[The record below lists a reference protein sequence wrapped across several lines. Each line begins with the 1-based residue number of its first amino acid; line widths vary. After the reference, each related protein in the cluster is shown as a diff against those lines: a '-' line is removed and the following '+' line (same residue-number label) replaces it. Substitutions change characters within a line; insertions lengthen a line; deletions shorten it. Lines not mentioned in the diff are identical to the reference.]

1 MIFKGAASNMKR
13 TLDWDK
19 YLETSARAV
28 SGGIVMLKNDGAL
41 PLKQGGTAAVFG
53 RIQLH
58 YYKSGTGSGGMVN
71 VSKVIGITDGLLDA
85 GYKLDE
91 QLLNAYREW
100 DEQNPFDYGEG
111 WGGEPWS
118 QKEMPL
124 TDELVGG
131 AASRADAAIVIIGR
145 TAGEEM
151 DNKLE
156 KGAFLL
162 SDLEEDMLRRVT
174 SAFDKTVVLL
184 NTGGLIDMSFMDRYP
199 VSAVMYVWQG
209 GMVGGAGTAAVLT
222 GEVSPSGKLPD
233 TIAYEISDYPS
244 DKFFGSGDMDCY
256 GEDIYVGYRYF
267 ETFAK
272 DRVRFPFGFGM
283 SYTSFD
289 LTASDFKLD
298 GDKVTGSVNVKNTG
312 STPGREV
319 VQIYCSAPQGK
330 LGKPARV
337 LCGFDKT
344 RALQPGESQTLCFEI
359 PLESVASYEDSGV
372 TGHKSAWIL
381 EQGGYVFY
389 AGADVRSASEAYS
402 LTLPETVVR
411 QCKSALGPLTAFK
424 RMVNS
429 SGKPEFEDVPLT
441 GEAFPHDHAKLPAGI
456 PQTGDRGI
464 RLADV
469 VNGKNTLEEFTAQ
482 LTDYDL
488 SCIIR
493 GEGMGS
499 PKVTAGT
506 AAAFGGVSD
515 TLTALGIPCAC
526 CDDGPSGMRL
536 DCGTKAFSLPNGTLL
551 ASTFD
556 RPLMTELFTFMGLE
570 MHTNQVD
577 CLLGPGMNIHRHPL
591 NGRNFEYFSEDPYLT
606 GEMASAELAGLHSTG
621 AEGTIK
627 HFCGNN
633 RETRR
638 HFLDSVISERALR
651 EIYLRGFE
659 NAVKKGGAKSVM
671 TTYGQV
677 NGVWTAGNYG
687 LVTGILRDDWG
698 FDGFTMT
705 DWWANI
711 NRRGKAPD
719 KSDFAA
725 MAMAQNDVYMVTADG
740 AACNDNTLDSLKSG
754 ELTRGEL
761 QRNAMN
767 ILRFLTTTHAMKR
780 VMGCDD
786 ETEIINRPADAGD
799 VDSTDIEFHDIDE
812 DLTLDLTG
820 ITTEKGSSYAFG
832 LNVSK
837 PGVYKVT
844 LTASSTLSE
853 LAQTSVS
860 IFALGSPCG
869 MFTFNGTGG
878 APVSQTKDV
887 KFLSNF
893 MPIRLYF
900 GGSGLKTQS
909 IRFELKERWT

>member
-1 MIFKGAASNMKR
+1 MKR

-289 LTASDFKLD
+289 ITASDFKLD

-344 RALQPGESQTLCFEI
+344 RTLQPGESQTLSFEI
-359 PLESVASYEDSGV
+359 PLESVASYDDSGV

-441 GEAFPHDHAKLPAGI
+441 GEAFPHDHAKLPAEI

-887 KFLSNF
+887 KCLSNF

>member
-1 MIFKGAASNMKR
+1 MKR

-209 GMVGGAGTAAVLT
+209 GMVGGAGTAAVLI

-289 LTASDFKLD
+289 IAASDFRLD

-312 STPGREV
+312 SAPGREV

-344 RALQPGESQTLCFEI
+344 RTLQPGESQTLSFEI
-359 PLESVASYEDSGV
+359 PLESVASYDDSGV

-441 GEAFPHDHAKLPAGI
+441 GEAFPHDHAKLPAEI

-659 NAVKKGGAKSVM
+659 KAVKKGGAKSVM

-677 NGVWTAGNYG
+677 NGVCTAGNYD

>member
-1 MIFKGAASNMKR
+1 MKR

-256 GEDIYVGYRYF
+256 GEDIYIGYRYF

-289 LTASDFKLD
+289 ITASDFKLD

-344 RALQPGESQTLCFEI
+344 RTLQPGESQTLSFEI
-359 PLESVASYEDSGV
+359 PLESVASYDDSGV

-441 GEAFPHDHAKLPAGI
+441 GEAFPHDHAKLPAEI

-677 NGVWTAGNYG
+677 NGVWTAGNYD

-887 KFLSNF
+887 KCLSNF

>member
-1 MIFKGAASNMKR
+1 MKR

-319 VQIYCSAPQGK
+319 VQIYCSAPQWK

-344 RALQPGESQTLCFEI
+344 RTLQPGESQTLSFEI
-359 PLESVASYEDSGV
+359 PLESVASYDDSGV

-441 GEAFPHDHAKLPAGI
+441 GEAFPHDHAKLPAEI

-659 NAVKKGGAKSVM
+659 KAVKKGGAKSVM

-677 NGVWTAGNYG
+677 NGVWTAGNYD